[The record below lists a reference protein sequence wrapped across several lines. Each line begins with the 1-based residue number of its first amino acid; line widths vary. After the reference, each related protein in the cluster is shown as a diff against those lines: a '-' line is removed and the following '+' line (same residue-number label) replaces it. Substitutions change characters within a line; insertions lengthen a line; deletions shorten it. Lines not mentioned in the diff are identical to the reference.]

1 MAALNVDYIA
11 WITTVLGAINSNL
24 TFIFDLN
31 YFLWKLKTSKRQGL
45 SSLLETKHKIFQFKT
60 KKIPRITSVQD
71 AKSSLKILVANAQ
84 LSVALAT
91 GWSYFWSS
99 EKYGGVFVFNFW
111 GLRGLSGLRGLCFQD
126 TLFFFLFC
134 FVSVC

>member
-11 WITTVLGAINSNL
+11 WIITVLGVINSNL

-60 KKIPRITSVQD
+60 KNIPRIMSVQD

-91 GWSYFWSS
+91 GWS
-99 EKYGGVFVFNFW
+99 
-111 GLRGLSGLRGLCFQD
+111 
-126 TLFFFLFC
+126 
-134 FVSVC
+134 